1 MSFLEKK
8 SESLSVFLIT
18 TTAFLLTAWWFFL
31 YSLTLLDR
39 FSWGFVSASLII
51 VIILWSYGFF
61 RNLPAHRKAFRS
73 LGRRDVLIALATF
86 IIAIV
91 GIVGFFLTALAP
103 LRESPT
109 IFSGRDQGSYSL
121 AALHLAHTGS
131 EGATA
136 PVIQA
141 FSALAGTGKAL
152 NFPGFA
158 YTDTGALVPEF
169 PIGSIVWYA
178 AFVSVF
184 GLIGF
189 FLANVVTATLSTL
202 LFFSLARFSLPLR
215 WSLFGTIL
223 FAVSFPLFWF
233 GRFTL
238 SENFALMLFLLLAV
252 QATRLIAWRPTN
264 PIFFFQLCLTG
275 IALTATRIEG
285 WPIFALALILCLS
298 ISAIRQSLTVH
309 GNERT
314 RLIIVAAAVL
324 LLISTTLA
332 NLPFY
337 HSLASTLW
345 HQWTDAAQRASDE
358 SFFPALVS
366 LWRILWLYQL
376 APVFLIGGL
385 SAILIAAK
393 KRSWITLVPLFLA
406 LPTLLYLVS
415 PHISGDHPWMLRR
428 FDFTL
433 WPVFLLLAVIGI
445 STLDRFLHTRSPR
458 GFFARAFAPILLV
471 ALALPILTVSVRF
484 LPITENPTLLADTN
498 AVAVHFSPR
507 DLVLVDRLASGD
519 PWSMLAG
526 PLYSVFGLQSAY
538 FFNPDDLQ
546 RLPLGRFDN
555 VYFLTDINTM
565 GAYSSRFGDHVTLA
579 GSYAVTLDRLL
590 QITSDPTSFP
600 TLQTN
605 HTTGVILK
613 YTP

>member
-31 YSLTLLDR
+31 YSLTLLDH
-39 FSWGFVSASLII
+39 FSRGFVSASLII
-51 VIILWSYGFF
+51 TIILWGYGFF
-61 RNLPAHRKAFRS
+61 RNLPSHRTAFHTLDQRN
-73 LGRRDVLIALATF
+73 VLITLATL

-91 GIVGFFLTALAP
+91 GIAGFFLYALAP
-103 LRESPT
+103 LRENPT
-109 IFSGRDQGSYSL
+109 VFSGRDQGSYSL

-131 EGATA
+131 EGVTA

-141 FSALAGTGKAL
+141 FSSLAGTGKAL

-189 FLANVVTATLSTL
+189 FLANVITATLSTL
-202 LFFSLARFSLPLR
+202 LFFSLARFSLSPR
-215 WSLFGTIL
+215 WSLFVTTL

-252 QATRLIAWRPTN
+252 QTTRLLAWRPTN

-275 IALTATRIEG
+275 IVFTATRIEG

-298 ISAIRQSLTVH
+298 ISTVRRSLTAH
-309 GNERT
+309 GSERT
-314 RLIIVAAAVL
+314 RLIIIAAAAC

-358 SFFPALVS
+358 PFFPAFIS

-385 SAILIAAK
+385 SAVLIAAK
-393 KRSWITLVPLFLA
+393 KRSWITLAPLFLA

-433 WPVFLLLAVIGI
+433 WPVFLLLTVIGI
-445 STLDRFLHTRSPR
+445 SILDRFLHARSSR
-458 GFFARAFAPILLV
+458 GFFARTFAPVLL
-471 ALALPILTVSVRF
+471 LAITLPILTVSIRF
-484 LPITENPTLLADTN
+484 LPITENPTLLTDTA
-498 AVAVHFSPR
+498 AVAAHFSPR

-538 FFNPDDLQ
+538 FFNRDDLQ
-546 RLPLGRFDN
+546 GLPLGQFDN
-555 VYFLTDINTM
+555 IYFLTDINTLE
-565 GAYSSRFGDHVTLA
+565 AYSSRFGDHVTLA
-579 GSYAVTLDRLL
+579 GSYAVNLGRLL
-590 QITSDPTSFP
+590 QITADPTSFP
-600 TLQTN
+600 TLQTS